1 MSLNNIECTCPQC
14 GAEFTLDEAIGEKAL
29 AKVQKEFDTINDKQV
44 QEKIKAAEIKALNK
58 GKELA
63 QKDILEKAKED
74 RKTIDEIS
82 QKLIE
87 LELEKETALSEK
99 QRLERQQQ
107 TKEQIALEKQ
117 KKKLEAEQEQE
128 TRLLKEQISTL
139 KSDVEKATSRAEQAS
154 MQSQGEAA
162 ELIIEDALKVA
173 FPQDDVMEVKKGQK
187 GADCI
192 LVVKNNAGRPVGKI
206 NIESKQTKNFSN
218 DWIGKLKND
227 SMTINAHFSLLV
239 TTAWPNDNNKAH
251 QREGVWVCGFS
262 EYMVL
267 IRALRNSLIEIA
279 NVTGAEAIREEVAHK
294 MFDFLTSKK
303 FASSIEQM
311 VRPITRMQ
319 EQLRKEKSA
328 YSRIWKEREA
338 LIEGSINGAEN
349 LYYQIQGIAQ
359 VNLPRIEGLDTSE
372 ILEDAPSKEMLE

>member
-14 GAEFTLDEAIGEKAL
+14 GAEFTLDKAIEEKAL

-44 QEKIKAAEIKALNK
+44 QEKIKAAEIEALNK

-154 MQSQGEAA
+154 MQSQGEA
-162 ELIIEDALKVA
+162 
-173 FPQDDVMEVKKGQK
+173 Q
-187 GADCI
+187 
-192 LVVKNNAGRPVGKI
+192 N
-206 NIESKQTKNFSN
+206 
-218 DWIGKLKND
+218 
-227 SMTINAHFSLLV
+227 
-239 TTAWPNDNNKAH
+239 
-251 QREGVWVCGFS
+251 
-262 EYMVL
+262 
-267 IRALRNSLIEIA
+267 
-279 NVTGAEAIREEVAHK
+279 
-294 MFDFLTSKK
+294 
-303 FASSIEQM
+303 
-311 VRPITRMQ
+311 
-319 EQLRKEKSA
+319 
-328 YSRIWKEREA
+328 
-338 LIEGSINGAEN
+338 
-349 LYYQIQGIAQ
+349 
-359 VNLPRIEGLDTSE
+359 
-372 ILEDAPSKEMLE
+372 